1 MSLNDW
7 QKNGWLRPHTPSA
20 AETQRLLDVVDRD
33 LRAAGN
39 KGMDDDWRFVA
50 AYNAALQSAN
60 LALFASGFEAAK
72 GGGAHHYTIE
82 SLKLT
87 VGLEAETVDVL
98 QAFRAKRGG
107 AIYEQTGIATQTE
120 IDELRELGADLRDRV
135 RAWLTAE
142 HPELL
147 ARTTKPKRK

>member
-60 LALFASGFEAAK
+60 IMTDTNAPLNTNRSRRRHPHRRHAQTIGLLPRT
-72 GGGAHHYTIE
+72 GGAPM
-82 SLKLT
+82 LVPVAAAP
-87 VGLEAETVDVL
+87 VGRLPS
-98 QAFRAKRGG
+98 GN
-107 AIYEQTGIATQTE
+107 GI
-120 IDELRELGADLRDRV
+120 R
-135 RAWLTAE
+135 
-142 HPELL
+142 H
-147 ARTTKPKRK
+147 

>member
-1 MSLNDW
+1 
-7 QKNGWLRPHTPSA
+7 
-20 AETQRLLDVVDRD
+20 
-33 LRAAGN
+33 
-39 KGMDDDWRFVA
+39 MDDDWRFVA

-87 VGLEAETVDVL
+87 VKLDGDTVDAL

-107 AIYEQTGIATQTE
+107 AIYEQTGIATPTE
-120 IDELRELGADLRDRV
+120 INELRQLAADLRDRV
-135 RAWLTAE
+135 RAWLTTE
-142 HPELL
+142 HPKLL
-147 ARTTKPKRK
+147 GRATSPKRKNPRSDR